1 MTTVYSVLKLKGQ
14 RESWWNSVRY
24 LQTDKMG
31 YPQPG
36 SQESE
41 WQEKENLGY
50 ILNQTVGVVMVSLTS
65 KGHLWKQPFSKNHY
79 YYATCFFYL
88 FVCCLVT
95 QLCPILMTPWTVAHQ
110 VPLSMGFPRQE
121 SLSGLPFSSSRGFSQ
136 PRDWTH
142 VSWILIWT
150 LFC

>member
-24 LQTDKMG
+24 LQTDEMS
-31 YPQPG
+31 YPWTC

-41 WQEKENLGY
+41 CQEKQNLGY
-50 ILNQTVGVVMVSLTS
+50 ILNQTVGVLMVSLTS
-65 KGHLWKQPFSKNHY
+65 KGQLWKQPFSKNHY
-79 YYATCFFYL
+79 YYATCL

-95 QLCPILMTPWTVAHQ
+95 QSCPTLMTLWTVAHQ
-110 VPLSMGFPRQE
+110 IPLSMGFPRQE
-121 SLSGLPFSSSRGFSQ
+121 YLSGLLVSSSRGSSK

-150 LFC
+150 LFR